1 MFFLKEKKIVV
12 LKQENLFCN
21 GTISEEGGVEIN
33 NCWREKRGVKFG
45 QASLREKFHNIQ
57 KDAKQSKFSYNKN
70 P

>member
-21 GTISEEGGVEIN
+21 GTISEEGGGGEIN
-33 NCWREKRGVKFG
+33 NCWGEKRGVKFG

-57 KDAKQSKFSYNKN
+57 KDAKQSKVFIQ
-70 P
+70 

>member
-1 MFFLKEKKIVV
+1 MCVFLKEKKMVE

-21 GTISEEGGVEIN
+21 GTISEGGGGGGKIN

-57 KDAKQSKFSYNKN
+57 KDAKQSKLFIQ
-70 P
+70 